1 MSNREKLPE
10 LIDRYNN
17 GELSGDELT
26 AFLEMLK
33 ASPRLRNEVKLDK
46 ELNDILANSDLLD
59 LRKVILSVQQERKKR
74 KGPGLQIF
82 LLAASLLLLIGIE
95 IVLFMNY
102 PRQTPASSTKAISKN
117 QPALTH
123 ETDNKKIENQVIVT
137 EPSNKAAKITTPKT
151 EPRIADNYRE
161 NLSFEKIIGATRH
174 DGAFRLVA
182 PAIGAQFSEKAKI
195 VFKWTTEKQ
204 AGIELNIMD
213 NAGSVVH
220 ESGPLDQ
227 SEYTL
232 APGKLNKGLYYY
244 KVMEKDEI
252 IFFGK
257 FIIE

>member
-1 MSNREKLPE
+1 
-10 LIDRYNN
+10 
-17 GELSGDELT
+17 
-26 AFLEMLK
+26 
-33 ASPRLRNEVKLDK
+33 
-46 ELNDILANSDLLD
+46 
-59 LRKVILSVQQERKKR
+59 
-74 KGPGLQIF
+74 
-82 LLAASLLLLIGIE
+82 
-95 IVLFMNY
+95 MNY

-213 NAGSVVH
+213 NAGSVFTNQGRLIKANYFG
-220 ESGPLDQ
+220 S
-227 SEYTL
+227 
-232 APGKLNKGLYYY
+232 GKLNKGLYYY

-252 IFFGK
+252 TFRK
-257 FIIE
+257 VHHRIII